1 MGSAGEVRLTRD
13 RIVAV
18 TEAAL
23 IAAGATPEN
32 ARPVA
37 ESTAAAE
44 FSGMPSHGLLYVP
57 IYAEHVRV
65 GKVDGRAVPSVALLK
80 PALLGAD
87 ARSGFAHP
95 AIAAGF
101 ERLIPLAQEMGIAA
115 LAVRESY
122 NCGLLGYHT
131 DRLAL
136 EGLIGIGFTNAPASI
151 APAGGTR
158 PVLGTN
164 PFAIAV
170 PDGQGGVALS
180 IDQSASVVAKSEVM
194 KRSREGAA
202 IPVGWA
208 LDSEGHSTTD
218 AALALKG
225 SMAPLGGY
233 KGVGLSLFVEL
244 LAAAATGATLGID
257 ASPFS
262 GPVGGP
268 AADRADVHGDRC
280 RHEFRRR
287 LRGADRPAPRG
298 IRRTAGGTAPRHE
311 EVGVPSERRGTRDG
325 RGRRRSLRPRRR
337 VGGSDAVGAGG
348 GRISRRRPGRRRLR
362 SGGSAASAARRS
374 RPHSSPRRARPSPE
388 WGGARSL
395 RRSHA
400 PAPSPSRS
408 PRW

>member
-268 AADRADVHGDRC
+268 PRTGQMFMAIDAATSSGGAFAARID
-280 RHEFRRR
+280 R
-287 LRGADRPAPRG
+287 LREVFAEQPGARLP
-298 IRRTAGGTAPRHE
+298 GTKKSAFRASAE
-311 EVGVPSERRGTRDG
+311 ARGTVAVDAD
-325 RGRRRSLRPRRR
+325 LYAR
-337 VGGSDAVGAGG
+337 VVALGEAT
-348 GRISRRRPGRRRLR
+348 R
-362 SGGSAASAARRS
+362 
-374 RPHSSPRRARPSPE
+374 
-388 WGGARSL
+388 
-395 RRSHA
+395 
-400 PAPSPSRS
+400 
-408 PRW
+408 